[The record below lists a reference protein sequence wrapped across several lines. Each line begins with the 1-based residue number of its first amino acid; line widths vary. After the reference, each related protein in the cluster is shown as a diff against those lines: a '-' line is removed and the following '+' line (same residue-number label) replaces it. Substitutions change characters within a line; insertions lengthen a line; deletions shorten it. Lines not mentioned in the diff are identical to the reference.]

1 MTDFS
6 KLFSIAAR
14 LASEPGAT
22 VQELLDADEYGYT
35 SRSSIYADFGNIYK
49 HFGMLVEAT
58 AEKRGE
64 SGREVVQRISRSDWA
79 RFRSKFIQKV
89 FTDDDRLMLSF
100 MFESIGS
107 LSPLVSISKDSLI
120 PRLKSIVGDIST
132 DVSSPEGYFALSDAR
147 NLLSLLHAQ
156 SESTFLYIDYNGTRR
171 KLWPLKCF
179 VFSGGIYC
187 YVMQD
192 DGFVYTISVP
202 RIERITK
209 SLAKASGKRPGT
221 DFDINKALSDP
232 FGIVRD
238 KEEFT
243 AVVKLSDWQGLYE
256 KEKAW
261 PDSVRIESEGDHCLF
276 IVRTSGSYWLKRWVL
291 SLGYDAELLEPESL
305 RNEIRHDLEAMLKLY
320 S

>member
-1 MTDFS
+1 MDFS
-6 KLFSIAAR
+6 KLFSLSVR
-14 LASEPGAT
+14 LASEHGAT
-22 VQELLDADEYGYT
+22 VQELLEIDEYGYT
-35 SRSSIYADFGNIYK
+35 SRSSIYADFSNINK
-49 HFGMLVEAT
+49 HFGILVEST
-58 AEKRGE
+58 REKRGA
-64 SGREVVQRISRSDWA
+64 SGREIVQRINYSDWMD
-79 RFRSKFIQKV
+79 FRSKFIQKV
-89 FTDDDRLMLSF
+89 FTEDDRLLLSF
-100 MFESIGS
+100 MFESLGS

-132 DVSSPEGYFALSDAR
+132 DVSSPDGYFALPDAR
-147 NLLSLLHAQ
+147 NLLSLLSAQ
-156 SESTFLYIDYNGTRR
+156 SKSTSLYIDYNGTRR

-209 SLAKASGKRPGT
+209 SLARSSEKRPNT

-256 KEKAW
+256 KEKVW
-261 PDSVRIESEGDHCLF
+261 PDSVKIEAEGDHYLF
-276 IVRTSGSYWLKRWVL
+276 TVRTSGSYWLKRWVL
-291 SLGYDAELLEPESL
+291 SLGYDAELIEPEFL
-305 RNEIRHDLEAMLKLY
+305 RNEIKRDLEAMMKHY